1 MILSVES
8 GGWKS
13 KEKDNRND
21 IEAYLTTTWLL
32 GGKVRP
38 WKKMVSA
45 GVNGLEGLPT
55 LGRLQGRE
63 LIFQVEWDQERWKG
77 IVDHQKETFLPSKR
91 IKNELLGK
99 VISLTTFILNLF
111 IWVHN
116 NSYGQNMLK
125 GTWKVE
131 SVKCKSPS
139 TLHSLNFNSLLPLSH
154 FLFLIRGDG
163 ERHFFNS
170 KKKK

>member
-1 MILSVES
+1 
-8 GGWKS
+8 
-13 KEKDNRND
+13 
-21 IEAYLTTTWLL
+21 
-32 GGKVRP
+32 
-38 WKKMVSA
+38 MVSA

-111 IWVHN
+111 I
-116 NSYGQNMLK
+116 
-125 GTWKVE
+125 
-131 SVKCKSPS
+131 
-139 TLHSLNFNSLLPLSH
+139 
-154 FLFLIRGDG
+154 
-163 ERHFFNS
+163 
-170 KKKK
+170 